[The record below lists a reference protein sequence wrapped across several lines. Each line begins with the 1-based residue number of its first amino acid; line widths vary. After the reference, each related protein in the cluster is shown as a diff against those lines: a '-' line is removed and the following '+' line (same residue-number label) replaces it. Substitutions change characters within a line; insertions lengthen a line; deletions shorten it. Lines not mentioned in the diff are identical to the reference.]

1 VVIDQMRADY
11 LQRWQALWG
20 EGGFRRLLAESA
32 SFTNCHYPFACT
44 ETGPGH
50 ASLAT
55 GRLPGSHGIV
65 GNFWYD
71 RGTGQSPYCVE
82 GTRPYQGVP
91 SGAAGEGPSTPERL
105 LGPTVGDALLASGRK
120 SRVVS
125 LAFKD
130 RSAVLLGG
138 QRPDACYWFDL
149 WTGQFMTSTYY
160 RDRLHPWVAE
170 LNRRRPADRWFGK
183 DWTRLRP
190 DLDYRPH
197 SGPDDAVGEAT
208 GWLQGKT
215 FPHPMTG
222 GLKRLE
228 GQEYANKDYYGTLS
242 TSPFANELLL
252 DLAKRAVDAER
263 LGNGEASDLLCLSFS
278 ATDPIG
284 HSWGPDSQEML
295 DTMLRMDQIVAD
307 LLNHLDTRVGRG
319 RYLLVL
325 TSDHGICP
333 LPELARA
340 QGKDAG
346 RVLEPIL
353 GSGANGA
360 LQQAHAPGDKA
371 RWIEATAGYWLYLNR
386 RLLRERGLKTED
398 VERTLV
404 RWLKGQ
410 RGVLAAYSRTQLGA
424 ELPAND
430 AIGQAVRRSFHPDR
444 CGDVMVV
451 LKPFYLLGPD
461 LTGTSHGTPHA
472 YDTHVPLLIYGPE
485 VRGGTRTEPVSP
497 LAVAVIL
504 ARALGV
510 DPPAGADGF
519 VPADLLTGR

>member
-1 VVIDQMRADY
+1 MRADY

-20 EGGFRRLLAESA
+20 EGGFRRLQTEGAW
-32 SFTNCHYPFACT
+32 FTNCHYPFADT

-55 GRLPGSHGIV
+55 GRLPSSHGIV

-71 RGTGQSPYCVE
+71 RRTGKYPYCVE
-82 GTRPYQGVP
+82 GTRPYEGVP

-105 LGPTVGDALLASGRK
+105 LGPTVGDALSAASGGK
-120 SRVVS
+120 SRVVA

-170 LNRRRPADRWFGK
+170 FNRSRPADRWFGK

-190 DLDYRPH
+190 DLDYQRN
-197 SGPDDAVGEAT
+197 SGPDDASGEAT
-208 GWLQGKT
+208 GWVQGRT

-222 GLKRLE
+222 GLRRFAA
-228 GQEYANKDYYGTLS
+228 QQYANKDYYGSLS
-242 TSPFANELLL
+242 TSPFADELVLE
-252 DLAKRAVDAER
+252 LAKRAVDAEN
-263 LGNGEASDLLCLSFS
+263 LGSGEAPDLLCLSFS

-295 DTMLRMDQIVAD
+295 DTMLRLDRIVAD
-307 LLNHLDTRVGRG
+307 LLGHLDSRVGQG
-319 RYLLVL
+319 RYLLVM
-325 TSDHGICP
+325 TSDHGVCP
-333 LPELARA
+333 LPEVARA

-346 RVLEPIL
+346 RVPKTIL
-353 GSGANGA
+353 SSGANEA
-360 LQQAHAPGDKA
+360 LQRAYAPGGDKA
-371 RWIEATAGYWLYLNR
+371 RWIEATAGFWLYLNCH
-386 RLLRERGLKTED
+386 LLQQRSLKTED
-398 VERTLV
+398 VEDTLV

-410 RGVLAAYSRTQLGA
+410 RGVLTAYSRSQLGA
-424 ELPAND
+424 DLLAND

-444 CGDVMVV
+444 SGDVAVV
-451 LKPFYLLGPD
+451 LKPFHLLGPD
-461 LTGTSHGTPHA
+461 VTGTSHGTPHA
-472 YDTHVPLLIYGPE
+472 YDTHVPLLVYGPE
-485 VRGGTRTEPVSP
+485 VHSGTRTEPVSP
-497 LAVAVIL
+497 LAVAAIL
-504 ARALGV
+504 AHALGV
-510 DPPAGADGF
+510 DPPAGADSS
-519 VPADLLTGR
+519 VPADLVAGR